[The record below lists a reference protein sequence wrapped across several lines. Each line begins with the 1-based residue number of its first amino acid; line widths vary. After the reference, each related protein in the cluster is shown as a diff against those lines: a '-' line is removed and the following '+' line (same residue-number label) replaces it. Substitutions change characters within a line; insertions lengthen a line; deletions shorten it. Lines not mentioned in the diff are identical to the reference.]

1 MDYEIILPIAFLAIT
16 GISGLAIFLFNLD
29 KNKRIEVLKEWLL
42 LAVVQAEKE
51 LGGGTGQVKLR
62 YVYNLFIEKFTW
74 LSRILSF
81 DVFSMLV
88 DESLDKMR
96 AMLKTNEDL
105 QRYITKKIKE

>member
-1 MDYEIILPIAFLAIT
+1 MEYEIILPIVFLVIT

-96 AMLKTNEDL
+96 AMLESNEEL
-105 QRYITKKIKE
+105 QNYINKK

>member
-1 MDYEIILPIAFLAIT
+1 MEYEIILPIVFLVIT

-74 LSRILSF
+74 LSMILSF

-96 AMLKTNEDL
+96 AMLKSNEEL
-105 QRYITKKIKE
+105 QNYINKK